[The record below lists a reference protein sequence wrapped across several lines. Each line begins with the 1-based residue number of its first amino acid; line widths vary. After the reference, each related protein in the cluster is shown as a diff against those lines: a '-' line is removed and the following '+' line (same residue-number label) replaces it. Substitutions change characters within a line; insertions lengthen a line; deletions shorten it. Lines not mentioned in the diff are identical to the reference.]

1 VADIFVSYTSSDRDW
16 ANWVGLE
23 LEKLGHVARVHEWE
37 ISAGGNIPAWMEERH
52 QQADHVLFVIS
63 KLYLTKNYSNW
74 ERLSAEWAAVSK
86 RPNFGLPVFIEEC
99 ETPTLLAPFKRCDL
113 YGLNEE
119 DAQARLAQ
127 YLTPAR
133 KPTTASFPGAR
144 TLVSAEQA
152 KTIPFP
158 GARFALSNIP
168 ISVPRHF
175 LGREDALDAIDAAL
189 KRDEGRVAITALHG
203 LRGVGKT
210 TLAAAFA
217 ERHRADYRATWWIR
231 AQTEATMRADLVALG
246 VRLGWVSANEKEE
259 RALLAIRERARHESK
274 DLLLIY
280 DSAVDAA
287 SLRAYLP
294 PGGGARVIV
303 TSMAPAWRG
312 VAVPIELHVWTK
324 VVGANYLIA
333 RTGRDR
339 ERAEAETL
347 SEALGGLPLAHEQ
360 AAAYCERLEKSLEE
374 YRKRF
379 EAAPAQL
386 LDAEKDAPAEYHD
399 GLTVAK
405 TFALAIKEAA
415 KLHPAAEPLIVHASL
430 LAPEPIPLF
439 LFSEGWEKV
448 RPRWGLISLWRR
460 LIGHAVSNAMLPTG
474 KGLDEAVAA
483 LRAFALVDRETIT
496 DERDPA
502 ITTETIRLHRLVRA
516 VAATR
521 LQGEAV
527 VGARRALIEAITAVY
542 PIKVWDD
549 PSSWPRAR
557 RLDALALDLVD
568 KSDNPPRGAEGSAS
582 YLLDKL
588 ASYRQVALGAY
599 SQAKQL
605 FARALAIREQ
615 SLGLEHPDTA
625 RSFNNLAYLS
635 QVQRDLPTAR
645 QLFERGLAIREK
657 ALGPEHPDT
666 ADSLNNLA
674 YLLQEQGDYAGAQPL
689 FERALAI
696 REKVFGPE
704 HRDTARSLNNLAYLL
719 QVRDDFDGAQ
729 PLFERALAV
738 REKALG
744 PGQPDTATSVTNLGY
759 LLKVKGD
766 FPGARAFYERALKIH
781 EEACGPEH
789 PLTATSLIHLAELLQ
804 AQDDFAGAQPLFER
818 ALTIR
823 MKALGSEHPET
834 NLARG
839 NLAKLRLAQGAPSE
853 ALALSEAALAVH
865 DKVFGP
871 NHDWTKYSAHAK
883 ADALDALGLEDEA
896 ATLRAKYGL
905 DGSAS
910 A

>member
-1 VADIFVSYTSSDRDW
+1 VADIFVSYTSSDKDW
-16 ANWVGLE
+16 ANWIGLE
-23 LEKLGHVARVHEWE
+23 LEKLGHVAHIHQWE
-37 ISAGGNIPAWMEERH
+37 ISAGGNIPLWMEERH
-52 QQADHVLFVIS
+52 QHADHVLFVIS
-63 KLYLTKNYSNW
+63 KLYLTKDYSNW

-86 RPNFGLPVFIEEC
+86 RPNFGLPVFVEQC
-99 ETPTLLAPFKRCDL
+99 ETPTLLALFKRCDL

-119 DAQARLAQ
+119 DARTRLAE
-127 YLTPAR
+127 YLTPPR
-133 KPTTASFPGAR
+133 KPTTAPFPGTR
-144 TLVSAEQA
+144 TEVPAEQA
-152 KTIPFP
+152 QTIPFP
-158 GARFALSNIP
+158 GAKFALSNIP
-168 ISVPRHF
+168 ITVPRHF
-175 LGREDALDAIDAAL
+175 LGRDVALAAIDAAF
-189 KRDEGRVAITALHG
+189 RGGEGRVAITALHG

-210 TLAAAFA
+210 TLAAAYA
-217 ERHRADYRATWWIR
+217 ERRRGDYRATWWVR

-246 VRLGWVSANEKEE
+246 VRLGWVSADEKEE
-259 RALLAIRERARHESK
+259 PALLAIRERARHESK

-287 SLRAYLP
+287 SLTAYLP

-303 TSMAPAWRG
+303 TSTAPAWRG

-324 VVGANYLIA
+324 VVGADYLVA

-339 ERAEAETL
+339 ERADAEAL

-360 AAAYCERLEKSLEE
+360 AGSYCDRLGLSLAE

-379 EAAPAQL
+379 AAAPAPL
-386 LDAEKDAPAEYHD
+386 LNAAKDASVDYHR
-399 GLTVAK
+399 GLTVGKA
-405 TFALAIKEAA
+405 FAVAIEEAT
-415 KLHPAAEPLIVHASL
+415 KLHPAAEPLIIHAAI

-439 LFSEGWEKV
+439 LFFEVREKFGE
-448 RPRWGLISLWRR
+448 PLATLLSDD
-460 LIGHAVSNAMLPTG
+460 
-474 KGLDEAVAA
+474 GLDEAIAA
-483 LRAFALVDRETIT
+483 LRAFALVDRETIA
-496 DERDPA
+496 DERDA
-502 ITTETIRLHRLVRA
+502 VIVTETMRLHRLVRT

-521 LQGEAV
+521 LWDVTMEV
-527 VGARRALIEAITAVY
+527 ARRALIEAMAAVY
-542 PIKVWDD
+542 PRDVWDD

-568 KSDNPPRGAEGSAS
+568 KSDNPPRGAEASAS

-635 QVQRDLPTAR
+635 QVQRDLPAAR
-645 QLFERGLAIREK
+645 QLFELGLAVREK

-696 REKVFGPE
+696 REKAFGPE

-744 PGQPDTATSVTNLGY
+744 PGHPDTATSVTNLGY

-766 FPGARAFYERALKIH
+766 FRGARPFYERALKIH
-781 EEACGPEH
+781 EGTCGPEH
-789 PLTATSLIHLAELLQ
+789 PLTATSLVHLADLLQ
-804 AQDDFAGAQPLFER
+804 AQRDFAGAQPLFER

-823 MKALGSEHPET
+823 MKALDPEHPET

-839 NLAKLRLAQGAPSE
+839 NLAKLRLARDAPFE
-853 ALALSEAALAVH
+853 ALALAEAALAAH
-865 DKVFGP
+865 EKALGAGHP
-871 NHDWTKYSAHAK
+871 WTKESAQVT
-883 ADALDALGLEDEA
+883 ADALEALGRVDEA
-896 ATLRAKYGL
+896 AVLRAKYGL
-905 DGSAS
+905 DGSVS